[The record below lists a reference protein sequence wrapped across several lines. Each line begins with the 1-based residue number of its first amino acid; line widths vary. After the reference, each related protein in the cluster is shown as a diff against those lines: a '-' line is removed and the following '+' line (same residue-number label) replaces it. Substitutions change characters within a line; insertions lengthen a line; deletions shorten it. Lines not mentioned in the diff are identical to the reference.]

1 MENYSYDTVSEAI
14 NELAKRG
21 YTSDFKILSEEEC
34 IICNAIPSQ
43 LNPEEFIIDEG
54 YRFEGNSDP
63 EDEMIVYAISSL
75 HHDVKGILLNA
86 YGMYCDP
93 VTEKIVKKLKI
104 KN

>member
-21 YTSDFKILSEEEC
+21 YTSDFKVLSEEEC
-34 IICNAIPSQ
+34 IVCSMTAKQ
-43 LNPEEFIIDEG
+43 LSPEEFVIDEV

-75 HHDVKGILLNA
+75 HHNVKGILINA
-86 YGMYCDP
+86 YGMYSDAA
-93 VTEKIVKKLKI
+93 TAKIVKKLKI